1 MQCGNCGAAA
11 SQGPDGS
18 WICTAQCGWSS
29 STPGAAF
36 SPEITTTECRRCGSE
51 VHGLDGRY
59 ACGLCSWS
67 NHWDEGHRM
76 LPDADPDA
84 EHANA
89 NALR

>member
-18 WICTAQCGWSS
+18 WICSEQCGWSRT
-29 STPGAAF
+29 TPGVATT
-36 SPEITTTECRRCGSE
+36 PEITTTRCRGCDAE

-67 NHWDEGHRM
+67 NHWDEGHTT
-76 LPDADPDA
+76 LPSADPDA
-84 EHANA
+84 EHANV
-89 NALR
+89 LR